1 MSKKI
6 LISVLV
12 LLSVAVMTIVLISQN
27 STPRMV
33 PDIRIGIVLPLTGKA
48 ATYGERSLQGI
59 QLAVDVSNGTSN
71 THEDLRIIVE
81 DSQSQA
87 SRAVTS
93 FIKLVDLNKVPVVVG
108 LLTSDEALA
117 CAPLAMR
124 YKVVLFT
131 PGATSKELK
140 EAGSYIFRNRESVE
154 LQTAVI
160 AEACANNTG
169 KGGIVIMHANASNA
183 ISYRDTFKD
192 ACETLGATV
201 LGTIP
206 FNEGKTDYRSEL
218 EQLRTLTPEAVYLAG
233 YDSEL
238 GLILK
243 QAHEIGLKTQFYA
256 SAGAV
261 TPKLLEVAGIGAEG
275 LIAASAS
282 FDPLSTAPH
291 VQEFV
296 KAYKARYNKEP
307 DWLAANSYDAILML
321 AQIAKAGQF
330 NAETIRNGLSGMKDF
345 PGVSGTTTFD
355 EFGGVKKPISLVR
368 VSKGE
373 FLPLRTEQMTTS
385 ER

>member
-1 MSKKI
+1 MSKKM
-6 LISVLV
+6 LIGVLV
-12 LLSVAVMTIVLISQN
+12 AAAVTVLAVVLISRN
-27 STPRMV
+27 STSRTV
-33 PDIRIGIVLPLTGKA
+33 QERSIGIVLPLTGKA

-59 QLAVDVSNGTSN
+59 QLAIDTCNGESN
-71 THEDLRIIVE
+71 TNGNLRIIVE

-93 FIKLVDLNKVPVVVG
+93 FTKLVDLDKVSVVVG

-192 ACETLGATV
+192 ACESLGATV
-201 LGTIP
+201 TGTVP

-218 EQLRTLTPEAVYLAG
+218 EQLRALTPNTVYLAG

-243 QAHEIGLKTQFYA
+243 QAHEIGLETQFYA

-261 TPKLLEVAGIGAEG
+261 TPKLLEVAGVGAEG

-282 FDPLSTAPH
+282 FNPQSTALH
-291 VQEFV
+291 VREFV

-321 AQIAKAGQF
+321 MQVAKAEQF
-330 NAETIRNGLSGMKDF
+330 NAETIKTGLSNMKDF
-345 PGVSGTTTFD
+345 PGVSGKTTFD
-355 EFGGVKKPISLVR
+355 EFGGVTKPISLVH
-368 VSKGE
+368 VLNGQ
-373 FLPLRTEQMTTS
+373 FLPLRTGQIIMT

>member
-6 LISVLV
+6 LIGVLV
-12 LLSVAVMTIVLISQN
+12 VLTAAILAIISINRN
-27 STPRMV
+27 STSKMV
-33 PDIRIGIVLPLTGKA
+33 QDIHIGIVLPLTGKA

-59 QLAVDVSNGTSN
+59 QLAIDVSNGTSN
-71 THEDLRIIVE
+71 TNGNLRIIVE

-93 FIKLVDLNKVPVVVG
+93 FTKLVNIDKVPVVVG

-124 YKVVLFT
+124 HKVILFT

-160 AEACANNTG
+160 AEACVKYTG
-169 KGGIVIMHANASNA
+169 KGKIAIMYANASNA
-183 ISYRDTFKD
+183 ISYRDTFKS
-192 ACETLGATV
+192 ACKNLGATV

-218 EQLRTLTPEAVYLAG
+218 EQLRALAPNAVYLAG
-233 YDSEL
+233 YDSAL

-243 QAHEIGLKTQFYA
+243 QAREVGLETQFYA

-282 FDPLSTAPH
+282 FDPRSTAPH

-296 KAYKARYNKEP
+296 KAYKACYSKEP
-307 DWLAANSYDAILML
+307 DWLAANSYDAIFML
-321 AQIAKAGQF
+321 AQIAKTGQF
-330 NAETIRNGLSGMKDF
+330 NAETIKSGLSSMKDF

-355 EFGGVKKPISLVR
+355 EFGGVKKAIQLVQ
-368 VSKGE
+368 VHEGG
-373 FLPLRTEQMTTS
+373 FVPFEQQQTP
-385 ER
+385 